1 MQRIVNPKQTR
12 LFDSFDN
19 VLTEKTRKRLLD
31 GWAGVFRHIILELM
45 PVETIS
51 GHFDPAM
58 GRPTKELYSMAGL
71 LLIKEFMDW
80 TKDEALDAY
89 SFRMDIHYAL
99 NLEPV
104 THDLSMRTLERYI
117 GLFEKDELAGA
128 IMSEITVKLVDL
140 LDINIDKQRLDSTHV
155 FSDMA
160 SFGRTRLM
168 GVAIK
173 RFLTQLKRHDPK
185 AYELLD
191 EQLRRRYAPGV
202 NQLFGDT
209 GKDGESRR
217 LLRRQVAEDMYLL
230 IHRFADTAEHA
241 GRDTYKSMD
250 RIFYEQCEV
259 HEEKVCIKKKTGGN
273 VMQNPSDP
281 GATYDGHKGPGYQ
294 VQLSETCHPD
304 NEVQLITC
312 ALPQTAVEPDSTAT
326 SEVLDS
332 LEESRLLP
340 QEMFA
345 DTHYCSDENI
355 QAAANRGVELV
366 GPVQCGGLINKDVDQ
381 LNVDDFDVDEQT
393 EEVVCCPAGHKPASS
408 IHDKQTGQTKTVM
421 PSSACSQCE
430 FHKECPVEKCRD
442 GYCLYH
448 TAKQRRLAGRRREE
462 ATDVFRE
469 RYRIRG
475 GIEGTNSGLK
485 RKTGLGRL
493 RVRGQPAVFQAIYLK
508 IAGWNILRA
517 SVCAKMR
524 QIVYTSANMAVF
536 WFNFAFFRIT
546 IAAEGVRMD
555 MKRRLLLHCREFEKF
570 SKLMPASKVV
580 TAIKVDRKS
589 VV

>member
-12 LFDSFDN
+12 LFDPFDN
-19 VLTEKTRKRLLD
+19 VLTKKTRKRLLD
-31 GWAGVFRHIILELM
+31 GWAGIFRHVILELM

-80 TKDEALDAY
+80 TKDEALNAY
-89 SFRMDIHYAL
+89 SFHMDIHYAL

-104 THDLSMRTLERYI
+104 THDISMRTLERYI
-117 GLFEKDELAGA
+117 NLFEDDDIAKTVML
-128 IMSEITVKLVDL
+128 EITVTLVDL
-140 LDINIDKQRLDSTHV
+140 LELNIDKQRLDSTHV

-173 RFLTQLKRHDPK
+173 RFLTQLKRHNSK
-185 AYELLD
+185 AYELLG
-191 EQLRRRYAPGV
+191 EQLRMRYAPGV

-209 GKDGESRR
+209 GKDSESRR
-217 LLRRQVAEDMYLL
+217 LLRQQVAEDMYLL
-230 IHRFADTAEHA
+230 IRRFADTAEHA
-241 GRDTYKSMD
+241 GRDTYKAME

-259 HEEKVCIKKKTGGN
+259 HEEKVCVKKKTGGN
-273 VMQNPSDP
+273 VIQNPSDP
-281 GATYDGHKGPGYQ
+281 DATYDGHKGPGYQ
-294 VQLSETCHPD
+294 VQISETCHPD

-332 LEESRLLP
+332 LEESELLP
-340 QEMFA
+340 REMFA

-366 GPVQCGGLINKDVDQ
+366 GPVQCGSLVDKDVDH
-381 LNVDDFDVDEQT
+381 LNVDDFNVDEQT

-408 IHDKQTGQTKTVM
+408 IHGKQTGQTKTVM

-462 ATDVFRE
+462 ATDVFRD

-485 RKTGLGRL
+485 RKTGLGQL
-493 RVRGQPAVFQAIYLK
+493 RVRGRPAVFHSILLK
-508 IAGWNILRA
+508 ITGWNILRA

-524 QIVYTSANMAVF
+524 EIVYARANASVF
-536 WFNFAFFRIT
+536 WLNFVFLRMSML
-546 IAAEGVRMD
+546 AESVYVSRSKQILVYVQWFEGFS
-555 MKRRLLLHCREFEKF
+555 RL
-570 SKLMPASKVV
+570 SKAS
-580 TAIKVDRKS
+580 
-589 VV
+589 

>member
-12 LFDSFDN
+12 LFDPFDN
-19 VLTEKTRKRLLD
+19 VLTKKTRKRLLD
-31 GWAGVFRHIILELM
+31 GWAGIFRHVILELM

-80 TKDEALDAY
+80 TKDEALNAY
-89 SFRMDIHYAL
+89 SFHMDIHYAL

-104 THDLSMRTLERYI
+104 THDISMRTLERYI
-117 GLFEKDELAGA
+117 NLFEDDDIAKTVML
-128 IMSEITVKLVDL
+128 EITVTLVDL
-140 LDINIDKQRLDSTHV
+140 LELNIDKQRLDSTHV

-173 RFLTQLKRHDPK
+173 RFLTQLKRHGPK
-185 AYELLD
+185 TYELLD
-191 EQLRRRYAPGV
+191 EQLLRRYAPGV

-209 GKDGESRR
+209 GKDSESRR
-217 LLRRQVAEDMYLL
+217 LLRQQVAEDMYLL
-230 IHRFADTAEHA
+230 IRRFADTAEHA
-241 GRDTYKSMD
+241 GRGTYKAME

-259 HEEKVCIKKKTGGN
+259 HEEKVCVKKKTGGN
-273 VMQNPSDP
+273 VIQNPSDLD
-281 GATYDGHKGPGYQ
+281 ATYDGHKGPGYQ
-294 VQLSETCHPD
+294 VQISETCHPD

-332 LEESRLLP
+332 LEESELLP
-340 QEMFA
+340 REMFA

-366 GPVQCGGLINKDVDQ
+366 GPVQCGSLVDKDVDH
-381 LNVDDFDVDEQT
+381 LNVDDFNVNEQT

-408 IHDKQTGQTKTVM
+408 IHGKQTGQTKTVM

-430 FHKECPVEKCRD
+430 FRKECPVEKCRD

-462 ATDVFRE
+462 ATDVFRD

-485 RKTGLGRL
+485 RKTGLGQL
-493 RVRGQPAVFQAIYLK
+493 RVRGRPAVFHSILLK
-508 IAGWNILRA
+508 ITGWNILRA

-524 QIVYTSANMAVF
+524 EIVYARANASVF
-536 WFNFAFFRIT
+536 WLNFVFLRMSML
-546 IAAEGVRMD
+546 AESVYVSR
-555 MKRRLLLHCREFEKF
+555 
-570 SKLMPASKVV
+570 SKQILVYV
-580 TAIKVDRKS
+580 
-589 VV
+589 

>member
-117 GLFEKDELAGA
+117 DLFEKDELAGA

-217 LLRRQVAEDMYLL
+217 LLRQQVAEDMYLL
-230 IHRFADTAEHA
+230 IRRFADTAEHA

-259 HEEKVCIKKKTGGN
+259 YEEKVCIKKKTGGN

-304 NEVQLITC
+304 NEAQLITC
-312 ALPQTAVEPDSTAT
+312 ALPQTAVEPDTTAT

-332 LEESRLLP
+332 LEESGLLP

-485 RKTGLGRL
+485 RRTGLGRL
-493 RVRGQPAVFQAIYLK
+493 RVRGQPRVFGSILLK
-508 IAGWNILRA
+508 VAGWNILRA
-517 SVCAKMR
+517 AACAKMR
-524 QIVYTSANMAVF
+524 EIVYARANVVVF
-536 WFNFAFFRIT
+536 WLNFVFLRWTKIPESVRISQRMQ
-546 IAAEGVRMD
+546 ILVYVQRFEG
-555 MKRRLLLHCREFEKF
+555 F
-570 SKLMPASKVV
+570 SKLSK
-580 TAIKVDRKS
+580 AA
-589 VV
+589 

>member
-12 LFDSFDN
+12 LFDPFDN

-31 GWAGVFRHIILELM
+31 GWAGAFRHIILELM
-45 PVETIS
+45 PVETIC

-117 GLFEKDELAGA
+117 DLFEKDELART
-128 IMSEITVKLVDL
+128 IMREVTVQLVDL
-140 LDINIDKQRLDSTHV
+140 LEINIDKQRLDSTHI

-185 AYELLD
+185 AYALLD
-191 EQLRRRYAPGV
+191 EPFRTRYAPGV
-202 NQLFGDT
+202 NQLFGAIGRDS
-209 GKDGESRR
+209 ESRR
-217 LLRRQVAEDMYLL
+217 LLRQQVAEDMYFL
-230 IHRFADTAEHA
+230 IRRFADTAEHA
-241 GRDTYKSMD
+241 GRDSYKAME
-250 RIFYEQCEV
+250 RILYEQCEV
-259 HEEKVCIKKKTGGN
+259 HEERVCVKKKTGGN

-281 GATYDGHKGPGYQ
+281 GATYDGHKGSGYQ

-304 NEVQLITC
+304 NEVQLITY

-326 SEVLDS
+326 SEVLDN
-332 LEESRLLP
+332 LEESELLP
-340 QEMFA
+340 REMLV
-345 DTHYCSDENI
+345 DTHYCSDENV
-355 QAAANRGVELV
+355 QHAAHRGVELV
-366 GPVQCGGLINKDVDQ
+366 GPTPPGSGRTQDTDQ
-381 LNVDDFDVDEQT
+381 LNIDDFDIDEET
-393 EEVVCCPAGHKPASS
+393 EEVICCPAGHQPESS
-408 IHDKQTGQTKTVM
+408 VHDKQTARTRTVM
-421 PSSACSQCE
+421 PESACGQCE
-430 FHKECPVEKCRD
+430 YVDQCPVRKTRH
-442 GYCLYH
+442 GYQLDH
-448 TAKQRRLAGRRREE
+448 TAKERRLAGRRREE
-462 ATDVFRE
+462 STEVFRE

-485 RKTGLGRL
+485 RRTGLGRL
-493 RVRGQPAVFQAIYLK
+493 RVRGQRRVFRSILLK
-508 IAGWNILRA
+508 VAGWNILRA
-517 SVCAKMR
+517 AACAKMR
-524 QIVYTSANMAVF
+524 ALVYTRAGVAVLWPNSSF
-536 WFNFAFFRIT
+536 LSWTRILGNVRISRRMQIWAYVQWFDGFPKLSE
-546 IAAEGVRMD
+546 AA
-555 MKRRLLLHCREFEKF
+555 
-570 SKLMPASKVV
+570 
-580 TAIKVDRKS
+580 
-589 VV
+589 

>member
-1 MQRIVNPKQTR
+1 MHKIVNPQQTR
-12 LFDSFDN
+12 LFDPFNS

-31 GWAGVFRHIILELM
+31 GWAGVFRHVILELM

-58 GRPTKELYSMAGL
+58 GRPTKELYSIAGL

-89 SFRMDIHYAL
+89 SFHMDIHYAL

-104 THDLSMRTLERYI
+104 THDISMRTLERYMNM
-117 GLFEKDELAGA
+117 FEEDDIAKTV
-128 IMSEITVKLVDL
+128 MSEITVTLVDL
-140 LDINIDKQRLDSTHV
+140 LELNIDKQRLDSTHI

-173 RFLTQLKRHDPK
+173 RFLTQLKRHSK
-185 AYELLD
+185 ADYNVLD
-191 EQLRRRYAPGV
+191 ESLRNRYAPGV
-202 NQLFGDT
+202 NRLFADT
-209 GKDGESRR
+209 KKDSESRR
-217 LLRRQVAEDMYLL
+217 LLRQQVAEDMHFIIRY
-230 IHRFADTAEHA
+230 FGGNAEYN
-241 GRDTYKSMD
+241 GKDSYKAVE
-250 RIFYEQCEV
+250 RIFYEQCHV
-259 HEEKVCIKKKTGGN
+259 HEDKVIIKKKTGGN

-281 GATYDGHKGPGYQ
+281 DATYDGHKGQGYQ
-294 VQLSETCHPD
+294 VQISETCHPE
-304 NEVQLITC
+304 NETQLITC
-312 ALPQTAVEPDSTAT
+312 ALPQTAVEPDTTAT

-332 LEESRLLP
+332 LEETELLP
-340 QEMFA
+340 REMFA

-355 QAAANRGVELV
+355 QAAAERGVELV
-366 GPVQCGGLINKDVDQ
+366 GPVQCGSLIDKDVDH
-381 LNVDDFDVDEQT
+381 LNVDDFDIDEQT
-393 EEVVCCPAGHKPASS
+393 EEVVRCPAGHKPTSS
-408 IHDKQTGQTKTVM
+408 IHDKQTGKTKTVM
-421 PSSACSQCE
+421 PSSTCSQCE
-430 FHKECPVEKCRD
+430 FRKECPVEKCRD

-485 RKTGLGRL
+485 RKTGLGQL
-493 RVRGQPAVFQAIYLK
+493 RVRGKPRVFHSILLK
-508 IAGWNILRA
+508 IVGWNILRA

-524 QIVYTSANMAVF
+524 EIVYARANASVF
-536 WFNFAFFRIT
+536 WLNFVFLRMSMP
-546 IAAEGVRMD
+546 AESGYVSRSKQILMYVQ
-555 MKRRLLLHCREFEKF
+555 HFEGF
-570 SKLMPASKVV
+570 SKLSNA
-580 TAIKVDRKS
+580 A
-589 VV
+589 